1 METNQSVYLIDEEL
15 GVRVLHAEHHL
26 DIQLRFDENR
36 WVSVDSYHE
45 ISNDY
50 AYSSA
55 RNSFKYECEKRRKQI
70 EDDRNNVRSQSF
82 KK

>member
-1 METNQSVYLIDEEL
+1 MSVYLIDEDL
-15 GVRVLHAEHHL
+15 GVRVVHVVHNL
-26 DIQLRFDENR
+26 DIQVRFGTDN

-50 AYSSA
+50 AHTEA

-70 EDDRNNVRSQSF
+70 EDDRNHTRTQ
-82 KK
+82 KEI